1 MKNLIHKYLNEFYH
15 IKGDHILNLK
25 SDNDISSYIMVFH
38 LGKIFDLNKK
48 ELKWYVKS
56 WVKKQSKGFDF
67 NKWWTPPKYG
77 VYFPMVKKIAARTI
91 GTDLVQVQ
99 PMGAPTGYVYAPYIP
114 VLETPRLGE
123 LDHVTPNEELVARY
137 ATREVNPNYYGV
149 INVGQ
154 PVGVSSR
161 APNREETIRR
171 WSESGLLDGLRGH
184 VRENIAELY
193 QAQLRQVIN

>member
-1 MKNLIHKYLNEFYH
+1 
-15 IKGDHILNLK
+15 
-25 SDNDISSYIMVFH
+25 
-38 LGKIFDLNKK
+38 
-48 ELKWYVKS
+48 
-56 WVKKQSKGFDF
+56 
-67 NKWWTPPKYG
+67 
-77 VYFPMVKKIAARTI
+77 
-91 GTDLVQVQ
+91 
-99 PMGAPTGYVYAPYIP
+99 
-114 VLETPRLGE
+114 